1 MLPSVTMYG
10 VRGQSKYEVVVR
22 VGSILFG
29 KISAHPWCTGTIL
42 GYSITQVSNRI
53 FTIKCRQ
60 SSSATA
66 THLATSLTVSIHS
79 LKKFVRMSSAKKSY
93 FMQITRFSSHNN
105 ESIYLSLE
113 SVLIVDD
120 LKQSLM
126 PL

>member
-1 MLPSVTMYG
+1 MSIIVSETVRDRVRCTRYEWGPDFLVRSHLTHG
-10 VRGQSKYEVVVR
+10 VQVQ
-22 VGSILFG
+22 
-29 KISAHPWCTGTIL
+29 
-42 GYSITQVSNRI
+42 YSITQVSNRI

-66 THLATSLTVSIHS
+66 TQFATSLTLCIHS
-79 LKKFVRMSSAKKSY
+79 LKKFVRMFSAKKSY
-93 FMQITRFSSHNN
+93 FMQITRFLSHNN

-120 LKQSLM
+120 LKQSPM

>member
-1 MLPSVTMYG
+1 M
-10 VRGQSKYEVVVR
+10 SK
-22 VGSILFG
+22 
-29 KISAHPWCTGTIL
+29 
-42 GYSITQVSNRI
+42 
-53 FTIKCRQ
+53 

-66 THLATSLTVSIHS
+66 TDLATSLTVSINS
-79 LKKFVRMSSAKKSY
+79 LKKFVRMFSAKKSY

-120 LKQSLM
+120 LKQSPM

>member
-1 MLPSVTMYG
+1 MYEWGPYFLVRSHLAHG
-10 VRGQSKYEVVVR
+10 VQVQ
-22 VGSILFG
+22 
-29 KISAHPWCTGTIL
+29 
-42 GYSITQVSNRI
+42 YSITQVSNGI

-66 THLATSLTVSIHS
+66 THLATSLTVACPFI
-79 LKKFVRMSSAKKSY
+79 LKKIVRMFSAKKSY

-120 LKQSLM
+120 LKQSPM

>member
-1 MLPSVTMYG
+1 MYEWGPYVLVRSHLTHG
-10 VRGQSKYEVVVR
+10 VQVQ
-22 VGSILFG
+22 
-29 KISAHPWCTGTIL
+29 
-42 GYSITQVSNRI
+42 YSITQVSNGI

-66 THLATSLTVSIHS
+66 THLATSLTVACPFI
-79 LKKFVRMSSAKKSY
+79 LDLNKFVRMFSAKKSY
-93 FMQITRFSSHNN
+93 FLQITRFSSHNN

-120 LKQSLM
+120 LKQSPM